1 MVGRRGPG
9 ALPVRELILDVQ
21 RNMIFRQSIRP
32 YFVKELLLKFPE
44 YHFEFITE
52 DRTYVRIPRSEYIQD
67 FQQRSIWRNTW
78 VRKTPEEFEE
88 YLSQYV
94 FDADVS
100 EICDREILK
109 INCLELD
116 PERYRRLEDHIR
128 QNSDKVVNAPF
139 EPKVFELTDRE
150 VDKGKAVERVMCIV
164 GAEREEV
171 AVFGD
176 GDNDIFM
183 LGRFRCGWQ
192 FPEQMP
198 RQILEW
204 RRDGDQA
211 GDCIMH

>member
-1 MVGRRGPG
+1 MKEGYQFTKQIPFDDDGVISGVFGPEANDPPVSAHG
-9 ALPVRELILDVQ
+9 ATIITLPNNSTVDLG
-21 RNMIFRQSIRP
+21 
-32 YFVKELLLKFPE
+32 
-44 YHFEFITE
+44 HFDTADEAKHA
-52 DRTYVRIPRSEYIQD
+52 V
-67 FQQRSIWRNTW
+67 
-78 VRKTPEEFEE
+78 EE
-88 YLSQYV
+88 YLSQHV